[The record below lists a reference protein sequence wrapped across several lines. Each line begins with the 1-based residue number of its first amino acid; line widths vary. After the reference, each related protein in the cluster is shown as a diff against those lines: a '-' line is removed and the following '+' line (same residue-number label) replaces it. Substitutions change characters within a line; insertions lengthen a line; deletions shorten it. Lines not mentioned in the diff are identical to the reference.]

1 VTTLKE
7 FAQSPV
13 RAVSVHGVSRAQLGD
28 LNPVA
33 IRSVATEN
41 GYRSAV
47 NQYHQWLA
55 AYRLS
60 PREAQTI
67 GMLLEFLD
75 EYAEAHA
82 QASVDHMRLAL
93 QKCYSVKLGH
103 VESGLPQIVRGR
115 AYHFREL
122 ERILER
128 QTRRNQLS
136 VLLCIDAGLRAH
148 ECLTLFP
155 RDCGEPSSYR
165 EWSKER
171 FTGRKDY
178 QVFLVKGKGGLVR
191 EVAVSLPIAE
201 AVNQTRRPEPRMVT
215 DRGINH
221 ESYFDLAGGQALSA
235 SFTSASQKALGWS
248 LGLHGLRHAFAQ
260 ERLQVLISILGS
272 ERALLV
278 LSQELAHFREAV
290 SLQYLRGR

>member
-1 VTTLKE
+1 MTTLKE
-7 FAQSPV
+7 FGRTPV
-13 RAVSVHGVSRAQLGD
+13 RAVAVHGVSRAELGD
-28 LNPVA
+28 LNPFA

-41 GYRSAV
+41 GYRSAIH
-47 NQYHQWLA
+47 QYHQWLE

-60 PREAQTI
+60 PREAQTT

-93 QKCYSVKLGH
+93 EKSYGVKLGH
-103 VESGLPQIVRGR
+103 VESCLPQVVRGR

-122 ERILER
+122 ERVLER

-136 VLLCIDAGLRAH
+136 VLLCIDAGLRAL
-148 ECLTLFP
+148 ECLSLIP
-155 RDCGEPSSYR
+155 RDCGEPSSHR
-165 EWSKER
+165 DWSEER
-171 FTGRKDY
+171 FAGRKDY
-178 QVFLVKGKGGLVR
+178 QVFLAKGKGGLVR
-191 EVAVSLPIAE
+191 EVAVSQPIAD
-201 AVNQTRRPEPRMVT
+201 AVNQTRRPEPVIVT

-221 ESYFDLAGGQALSA
+221 ESWFDLAGGQALSA
-235 SFTSASQKALGWS
+235 SFTRASKKSLGWS

-260 ERLQVLISILGS
+260 ERLQVLIRILGP

-278 LSQELAHFREAV
+278 LSNELAHFRASV
-290 SLQYLRGR
+290 SLLYLRGR